1 VFLKEIIWLTVYM
14 VNSLF
19 FYIYQTWAKNV
30 VDNEQLNTNL
40 RIDLIY
46 VYMCNVKPKDGIVV
60 N

>member
-1 VFLKEIIWLTVYM
+1 M